1 MEVIQ
6 RFSPKKQFLNF
17 LAVRAGLAG
26 CGPYSKLCRGP
37 SVGGGTKCGGTK
49 CGGDQVRGGGERSIT
64 AHWLCATAV
73 FSTHDV

>member
-26 CGPYSKLCRGP
+26 CGPYTEG
-37 SVGGGTKCGGTK
+37 V
-49 CGGDQVRGGGERSIT
+49 ENY
-64 AHWLCATAV
+64 
-73 FSTHDV
+73 